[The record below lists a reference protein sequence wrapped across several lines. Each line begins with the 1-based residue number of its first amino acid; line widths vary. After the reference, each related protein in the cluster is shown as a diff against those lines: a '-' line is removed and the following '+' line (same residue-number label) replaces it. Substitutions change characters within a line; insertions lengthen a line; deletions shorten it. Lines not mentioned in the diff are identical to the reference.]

1 MKLPVSR
8 EKYETA
14 IQERDDALQ
23 QVADLVADN
32 ERLTAQLESL
42 QNSDAEQRVSDLQT
56 ENQRLTNE
64 LAQAATQA
72 QERTDEI
79 AGLNTSLDQAN
90 TRIADLEQTVERLNQ
105 EGVVPPAR
113 ATSQGDNSGDPS
125 TSLNEYMRQ
134 NEDDTMACLQRLK
147 EEGF

>member
-8 EKYETA
+8 EKYEIV
-14 IQERDDALQ
+14 IQERDDALNQ
-23 QVADLVADN
+23 LAALVADN

-42 QNSDAEQRVSDLQT
+42 QNSDVEQRVSDLLS
-56 ENQRLTNE
+56 ENQRLTDE
-64 LAQAATQA
+64 LAQAATLA

-79 AGLNTSLDQAN
+79 AGLNTSLDQSN
-90 TRIADLEQTVERLNQ
+90 TRITDLEQTVKRLNQ

-113 ATSQGDNSGDPS
+113 ATSQSDSAGDPS

-134 NEDDTMACLQRLK
+134 NEDDTMACIQRLK